1 MERRVA
7 GISYLTTRLLMLSD
21 IRPAIVSTILLTL
34 LLGLGYPLAITGIS
48 QLAFPYQANGS
59 LVTDKAG
66 HVIGSALLAQPFAKD
81 EYLHPRPSAAGS
93 NGYDTTSSGGSNY
106 GPLNPDLAKR
116 IASDAAALRK
126 STGSQFIPDDAITTS
141 ASGLD
146 PDISPAYADLQAGR
160 IAKARGASADAVK
173 KLIDA
178 HVEGSFL
185 GFIGQP
191 HVNVLMTNRALDEA
205 FAKAQPKA

>member
-1 MERRVA
+1 
-7 GISYLTTRLLMLSD
+7 MLSD

-48 QLAFPYQANGS
+48 QLAFPFQANGS

-81 EYLHPRPSAAGS
+81 AYLHPRPSAAGS
-93 NGYDTTSSGGSNY
+93 NGYDTTASGGSNY
-106 GPLNPDLAKR
+106 GPLNADLAKR
-116 IASDAAALRK
+116 IAGDAAALRK

-141 ASGLD
+141 GSGLD
-146 PDISPAYADLQAGR
+146 PDISPAYADLQANR
-160 IAKARGASADAVK
+160 IARARSVPVEAVRK
-173 KLIDA
+173 VIDA
-178 HVEGSFL
+178 HVERPFL

-191 HVNVLMTNRALDEA
+191 HVNVLMTNLALDA
-205 FAKAQPKA
+205 AIPKAQPKPA